1 MFHFNKHRVHIYV
14 LLQLFEYNRIPSRR
28 VKATSQSQC
37 EFLGCRDGQI
47 IPTSL
52 QENKTVFVIQ
62 LISILSKDDKMFTSY
77 FHPEVVFSRK
87 YCQIKII
94 IPVQHY
100 ANSRIEALQWKGIL
114 VALRSS
120 FLLRVLEVR
129 INRII
134 LSII

>member
-1 MFHFNKHRVHIYV
+1 M
-14 LLQLFEYNRIPSRR
+14 
-28 VKATSQSQC
+28 
-37 EFLGCRDGQI
+37 
-47 IPTSL
+47 
-52 QENKTVFVIQ
+52 FVIQ

-100 ANSRIEALQWKGIL
+100 ANSRIEVLQWKGIL

-120 FLLRVLEVR
+120 FLLRVLEFR
-129 INRII
+129 NIMII
-134 LSII
+134 LNVIQNRLLIRIESRTHNKHLPEEPKLVVDELKFLLSI